1 MFTGIIEERGI
12 VCVTGNRLVIE
23 ARKVTKDSDAG
34 ASLAVNG
41 VCLTVVER
49 VAANG
54 GDGAGERLAFDL
66 SPETLLRT
74 ALGRLAPGEPVN
86 LERPLT
92 LLTRLGGHLLQGH
105 VDGVGRVVDREEVET
120 GATLRIEIPEGLRRY
135 VVDKG
140 SIAVDGVSLT
150 VTEVRD
156 GRFGVA
162 LIPYT
167 LQMTTLGLASTGDP
181 VNLEVDVVAKYV
193 EGFLRGPDRDRR
205 DRPE

>member
-1 MFTGIIEERGI
+1 M
-12 VCVTGNRLVIE
+12 
-23 ARKVTKDSDAG
+23 
-34 ASLAVNG
+34 
-41 VCLTVVER
+41 
-49 VAANG
+49 
-54 GDGAGERLAFDL
+54 
-66 SPETLLRT
+66 
-74 ALGRLAPGEPVN
+74 
-86 LERPLT
+86 
-92 LLTRLGGHLLQGH
+92 
-105 VDGVGRVVDREEVET
+105 DREEVET